1 MGSKYAIHL
10 ILIALI
16 VVGALIPAALYVRSL
31 LEVNLKGVV
40 DVKPNIKV
48 VDVEFSIDDGVGEK
62 LIDLGNIHIPA
73 GNVIIRSRLVS
84 YEGNFTL
91 ILSGELMLESNTSS
105 YRVLM
110 PCLANIGDHCYR
122 IMMLIPGYDAP
133 LPISEGDYNATL
145 TIRWSAEGVGRF
157 HLKLVLEFSET
168 TGNVSISVIGIK
180 PGSIDGWVVAH
191 NSTRSYSMLVNPV
204 SDTSALVWVWI
215 FDPSNVSSNLLT
227 FEVIEDST
235 GREISEEVVEMFR
248 DGVYW
253 SVLVEVDVPIG
264 RYVIKSSFGDVVMSA
279 TIGPH

>member
-191 NSTRSYSMLVNPV
+191 NSTRSYSMLVNPT

>member
-73 GNVIIRSRLVS
+73 GNVIIRSKLVS

-110 PCLANIGDHCYR
+110 PCLANIGDNCYR

-133 LPISEGDYNATL
+133 LPVSEGDYNAAL

-235 GREISEEVVEMFR
+235 GREIFEEVVEMFR